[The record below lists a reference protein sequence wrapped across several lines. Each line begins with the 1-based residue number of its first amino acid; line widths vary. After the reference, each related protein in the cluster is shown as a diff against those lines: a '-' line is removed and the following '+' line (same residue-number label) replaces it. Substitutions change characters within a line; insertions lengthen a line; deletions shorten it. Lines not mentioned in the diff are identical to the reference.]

1 MKKAIHIGVI
11 ILIIFGLCLTE
22 QLLLK
27 NFYGEMRAQ
36 TERVELLSNDWENNT
51 SEIVEEIDALED
63 LWKEKSMTLWT
74 FISHKEMREL
84 GIEISRL
91 KTAAKE
97 ENFDLFYESLNLVFY
112 YIETYQNLAEINL
125 QNIF

>member
-1 MKKAIHIGVI
+1 MKKAINISAI
-11 ILIIFGLCLTE
+11 ILIIFGLCLAE

-27 NFYGEMRAQ
+27 NFYSEMRFQ
-36 TERVELLSNDWENNT
+36 TEKIEILSNDWTSNT
-51 SEIVEEIDALED
+51 SKIVEEINNLED
-63 LWKEKSMTLWT
+63 LWKQKSMTLWT

-112 YIETYQNLAEINL
+112 YVETYQNLAEINL

>member
-11 ILIIFGLCLTE
+11 ILIIFGLCLAE

-36 TERVELLSNDWENNT
+36 TERVELLSSDWENNT

-63 LWKEKSMTLWT
+63 LWKEKSIRLNRFRT
-74 FISHKEMREL
+74 SCHKSKQQILYPMD
-84 GIEISRL
+84 RL
-91 KTAAKE
+91 DHE
-97 ENFDLFYESLNLVFY
+97 
-112 YIETYQNLAEINL
+112 
-125 QNIF
+125 